1 MTSDSAILRD
11 SLTDPGRFAVL
22 YDRHARHLYR
32 FLAARLGPSAAEDV
46 LSETY
51 LVAFER
57 RASFDL
63 DVEDSRPWLF
73 GIATR
78 LVRKHR
84 RLEARH
90 LGADA
95 LPEDTGLD
103 PTPVADAQL
112 DAIREVQGLRSRL
125 RALHA
130 RDRDVLLLYAWADLD
145 YAQIAAAL
153 QIPVGTVRSRLNRA
167 RRLLRATPV
176 DGGTHE

>member
-1 MTSDSAILRD
+1 VTTDSAILRD

-32 FLAARLGPSAAEDV
+32 FLAARLGPNAAEDV

-63 DVEDSRPWLF
+63 EVDDSRPWLF
-73 GIATR
+73 GIASR
-78 LVRKHR
+78 LVKKHH
-84 RLEARH
+84 RLESRH
-90 LGADA
+90 LRADLPMEDA
-95 LPEDTGLD
+95 LRDSTMD
-103 PTPVADAQL
+103 ADEHL
-112 DAIREVQGLRSRL
+112 DAAREIHRMRDRL
-125 RALHA
+125 RALHT

-167 RRLLRATPV
+167 RRLLRTSPV
-176 DGGTHE
+176 NGDVDD